1 MPGQEKLG
9 KPAPRSRT
17 GCLECRRRH
26 IRCDEQQP
34 KCGNCLRSRKHRVCE
49 YPMPTLTLRDRRAQA
64 KARRPWD
71 QLTFAAAKTVTM
83 SPETLPCDVIIS
95 DTFSTTSDPFDSLSI
110 NLSYQSK
117 ELLYHFYQSVE
128 RFDKVSQQ
136 KLAYRLSPVTGNSYA
151 LRSVMLF
158 AALHYDWSTEE
169 GMQAFESTFL
179 HHKIK
184 AIQAINGWIAGGH
197 PQLITSIIRQIA
209 TLCFIELC
217 LGSLASAKTHIDGMV
232 VLLNQQR
239 LRIHEQP
246 DPYRFQ
252 DAEEYQQ
259 DEELTDRYFL
269 LILSFYTRYTLHKEP
284 YSGQKSGEDGT
295 PAPASETTLSHP
307 LNQIERN
314 CDPSLKLLS
323 LRTMLLFSKPVPPRA
338 TLSWINGRDTI
349 ERLKAITESLDM
361 MYGKPHID
369 HDEVQFAMACTNCVA
384 SQIHLDQLASH
395 IASFCYTKDELIR
408 KETEVLEKLQEQ
420 ELRTTWC
427 GLYIASSIYIHRVL
441 GLGEPEE
448 TMAHDYII
456 HVFKK
461 ALMKQFGRMGDGR
474 SMSDQL
480 LLWEMMLGAINVT
493 VDSQGSDQQATKYF
507 SQAIWQ
513 WSRTAQIRNW
523 SDAKAILAR
532 IAWPEVN
539 AMEDTA
545 RQIWERSC
553 GETWY

>member
-1 MPGQEKLG
+1 
-9 KPAPRSRT
+9 
-17 GCLECRRRH
+17 
-26 IRCDEQQP
+26 
-34 KCGNCLRSRKHRVCE
+34 
-49 YPMPTLTLRDRRAQA
+49 
-64 KARRPWD
+64 
-71 QLTFAAAKTVTM
+71 
-83 SPETLPCDVIIS
+83 
-95 DTFSTTSDPFDSLSI
+95 
-110 NLSYQSK
+110 
-117 ELLYHFYQSVE
+117 
-128 RFDKVSQQ
+128 
-136 KLAYRLSPVTGNSYA
+136 
-151 LRSVMLF
+151 
-158 AALHYDWSTEE
+158 
-169 GMQAFESTFL
+169 
-179 HHKIK
+179 
-184 AIQAINGWIAGGH
+184 
-197 PQLITSIIRQIA
+197 
-209 TLCFIELC
+209 
-217 LGSLASAKTHIDGMV
+217 
-232 VLLNQQR
+232 
-239 LRIHEQP
+239 
-246 DPYRFQ
+246 
-252 DAEEYQQ
+252 
-259 DEELTDRYFL
+259 
-269 LILSFYTRYTLHKEP
+269 
-284 YSGQKSGEDGT
+284 
-295 PAPASETTLSHP
+295 
-307 LNQIERN
+307 
-314 CDPSLKLLS
+314 
-323 LRTMLLFSKPVPPRA
+323 MLLFSKPVPPRA